1 MLVRQWTRLF
11 IESSPKLRVTRSQA
25 IRSFSSCAVLFK
37 YIKGPR
43 DNGIKIQTVQLVDEN
58 NKLCPPE
65 PLEDILGRV
74 KQRTHYVE
82 LVQENPPIVK
92 IGSREAEREARKAAK
107 TKERAK
113 ASKMERKE
121 IQATWNVTDS
131 DLDHKIKKAREQL
144 ERNNL
149 VDFAFAPK
157 ANQRPPSLQAMEERM
172 GKVVDALQDIARERQ
187 DRTLDRGVGIVFL
200 RLDKLKA
207 QRTEESV

>member
-11 IESSPKLRVTRSQA
+11 MECPPNIRVTHSHA

-43 DNGIKIQTVQLVDEN
+43 DNGIKIPIVQLVDEN

-65 PLEDILGRV
+65 PLEDILSRV

-82 LVQENPPIVK
+82 LVQKDPPIVK
-92 IGSREAEREARKAAK
+92 IGSREAEREARKATK
-107 TKERAK
+107 TKER

-121 IQATWNVTDS
+121 IQVTWNVTDS
-131 DLDHKIKKAREQL
+131 DLDHKIKKARDQL

-157 ANQRPPSLQAMEERM
+157 AKHRPPSIQAMEERM
-172 GKVVDALQDIARERQ
+172 EKVVDALQDIARERQ

-200 RLDKLKA
+200 RLDKSKA
-207 QRTEESV
+207 ERTEESD